1 MGTGR
6 ANNKVWR
13 HNNNSHPKTE
23 ADDHLQSI
31 LLPLLACFLRLLFRN
46 TPNWNTVFVSH
57 VLVCF
62 VPCVLHQYVV
72 RVCFVPC
79 VLHQCV
85 VRTCVFCSLRSAPV
99 CGTCV
104 FCSLSSAPVC
114 GTCVFGSLRSAPVC
128 STCEERRKVP
138 GDVCTCLFLASL
150 VVCLAVLTCLS
161 SSWRTKAWLS

>member
-62 VPCVLHQYVV
+62 VPCVLHQCVVRVCFVPLVLHQCVV

-79 VLHQCV
+79 VLLQCV
-85 VRTCVFCSLRSAPV
+85 VRVRNGGRCREMSVRACSL
-99 CGTCV
+99 
-104 FCSLSSAPVC
+104 L
-114 GTCVFGSLRSAPVC
+114 
-128 STCEERRKVP
+128 
-138 GDVCTCLFLASL
+138 
-150 VVCLAVLTCLS
+150 
-161 SSWRTKAWLS
+161 AWLCAWLYLHACPPRGELKPC